1 MKQYIGIRC
10 SKYGQVRIGIVE
22 QEETLCFGQAV
33 VAYNE
38 HSVFFGRIVWQCD
51 SLSSPEFLLS
61 KIGEKPQDLS
71 GEVKTKSELSESID
85 FCKPQ
90 NPFTIRL
97 AHDDEIAT
105 AAHNEELVNQ
115 AFDFCRSCIKQHGLE
130 MKLVDVEV
138 LLDKS
143 KMIFYF
149 TAPTRID
156 FRELVKD
163 LVREYRTRIELRQI
177 GVRHETQMLGALGNC
192 GMVICCR
199 RYLKNFAPVTIKMAK
214 EQNLF
219 LNPAKISGVCG
230 RLLCCLSYEQE
241 SYDAFHNAAPK
252 IGKRYTTDKGLLKV
266 IRTNMFKNS
275 VTAVNEQSQEEE
287 IALDEWEAL
296 HPVKAKGFD
305 DSSDHGDQ
313 NMYGNYMDM
322 GSEGHFEE
330 DMDLTKLLDEEY
342 QDPKNPHHQKNSKK
356 NKNHY
361 RPKEKNYKRASF
373 DDSRE

>member
-22 QEETLCFGQAV
+22 REETLCFGQAV
-33 VAYNE
+33 VAYNDN
-38 HSVFFGRIVWQCD
+38 SIFFGRIVWQCS

-61 KIGEKPQDLS
+61 KMNEKNQEENGEAR
-71 GEVKTKSELSESID
+71 TKSELSESID

-97 AHDDEIAT
+97 AQEDEIVKAT
-105 AAHNEELVNQ
+105 EHEELVEQ
-115 AFDFCRSCIKQHGLE
+115 AFEFCRNCIKNHGLE
-130 MKLVDVEV
+130 MKLVDVEI
-138 LLDKS
+138 LLDRS

-219 LNPAKISGVCG
+219 LNPAKISGICG
-230 RLLCCLSYEQE
+230 RLLCCLSYEQDT
-241 SYDAFHNAAPK
+241 YDAFHNAAPK
-252 IGKRYTTDKGLLKV
+252 IGKRYTTDMGILKV
-266 IRTNMFKNS
+266 IRTNMFKNT
-275 VTAVNEQSQEEE
+275 VAVLNEQGQEQE
-287 IALDEWEAL
+287 IDVDGWEGL
-296 HPVKAKGFD
+296 HPIKTQGFD
-305 DSSDHGDQ
+305 DCQEYDEQTG
-313 NMYGNYMDM
+313 YGNYMSM
-322 GSEGHFEE
+322 GNDEHFGE
-330 DMDLTKLLDEEY
+330 DMDFSKLLDDEY
-342 QDPKNPHHQKNSKK
+342 QEERSQNRYSRKPKP
-356 NKNHY
+356 HY
-361 RPKEKNYKRASF
+361 RQKEKQFKRASF
-373 DDSRE
+373 DESHE